1 MKQIVFSMALLLT
14 APAGIALAAP
24 AKTGTAP
31 KSTLTTEWGEK
42 VTPQNVWQQYPRPTL
57 TRDKWQNLN
66 GEWDY
71 AILPKG
77 ASTPAKYDGK
87 ILVPYPVESQLSG
100 VGKTVGE
107 DNELWYRRKFTIP
120 SSWKGQ
126 NINLN
131 FGAVDWK
138 ADVWVN
144 GVKVGGH
151 EGGYSPFTLDMTD
164 ALKNGENEL
173 IVRVY
178 DPSDKGTQPRGKQ
191 VDNPKGI
198 WYTPVTGIWQTV
210 WMEPVAKN
218 SIEKLKI
225 TPDVDGNRLLV
236 EGVVTGNGILDIA
249 VFDNGKQVAASKGMA
264 GEVIEVE
271 MPADVKL
278 WSTET
283 PHIYDLTATLSKDG
297 KIADKVGS
305 YAAMRKVGMKRDDK
319 GVIRFMLNDKP
330 IFHFGPLDQGWW
342 PDGLYTAPSYD
353 AMVYDIDE
361 TKDLGFNMIRKHVK
375 VEPELWYEYC
385 DRNGILVWQD
395 MPSGDKKKR
404 WQNHNYHVG
413 DEFERT
419 PESDRQ
425 YRKEWLEI
433 MENLH
438 NHPSIVVWV
447 PFNEAWGQYD
457 TQNIATLTKDTDP
470 SRLVNAASGGNYFF
484 GAGDI
489 LDVHN
494 YPEPRIYLLS
504 DDQANVIGEYGGI
517 GYPVKDHL
525 WQSDRN
531 WGYIEFKTPS
541 ELTDKY
547 IEYIDILDNLANIAY
562 TGGVYTQTTDVEGEV
577 NGLLTYDRKVTKV
590 DKDRVRNANR
600 NLIRKYS
607 KDSGKSEGR
616 QYAPGDT
623 K

>member
-1 MKQIVFSMALLLT
+1 MKQAIITAALLLGAVALSET
-14 APAGIALAAP
+14 ALAAD
-24 AKTGTAP
+24 KGSQP
-31 KSTLTTEWGEK
+31 KLTTEWGEK
-42 VTPQNVWQQYPRPTL
+42 VTPENVWQKYPRPTL
-57 TRDKWQNLN
+57 TRSEWKNLN

-71 AILPKG
+71 AITPKG
-77 ASTPAKYDGK
+77 AATPTKYDGK

-107 DNELWYRRKFTIP
+107 NNELWYRRKFTVP
-120 SSWKGQ
+120 SNWKGQ

-144 GVKVGGH
+144 GMKVGGH
-151 EGGYSPFTLDMTD
+151 EGGYSPFTLNMTE
-164 ALKNGENEL
+164 ALKPGENEVV
-173 IVRVY
+173 VRVF

-191 VDNPKGI
+191 VSNPNSI

-210 WMEPVAKN
+210 WMEPVNAN
-218 SIEKLKI
+218 NIGKLRI
-225 TPDVDGNRLLV
+225 TPDVDRNRLIV
-236 EGVVTGNGILDIA
+236 QVPETGEGIIEIE
-249 VFDNGKQVAASKGMA
+249 VFDNGKKVAQGKGVA
-264 GEVIEVE
+264 GETIEVE

-278 WSTET
+278 WSTEN
-283 PHIYDLTATLSKDG
+283 PYIYDVTATLTKDG
-297 KIADKVGS
+297 KVTDKVGS

-319 GVIRFMLNDKP
+319 GVIRFTLNDEP

-342 PDGLYTAPSYD
+342 PDGLYTAPSYE

-385 DRNGILVWQD
+385 DRNGVLVWQD
-395 MPSGDKKKR
+395 MPSGDKKKK
-404 WQNHNYHVG
+404 WQNHNYHIG
-413 DEFERT
+413 SEFERSK
-419 PESDRQ
+419 ESDKQ
-425 YRKEWLEI
+425 FRKEWLEI
-433 MENLH
+433 MDNLH

-457 TQNIATLTKDTDP
+457 TQNIATLTKETDP
-470 SRLVNAASGGNYFF
+470 SRLVNAASGGNYFY

-504 DDQANVIGEYGGI
+504 DDQANVLGEYGGI
-517 GYPVKDHL
+517 GYPVKGHL
-525 WQSDRN
+525 WQPDRN
-531 WGYIEFKTPS
+531 WGYIEYKS
-541 ELTDKY
+541 LQEVTDKY
-547 IEYIDILDNLANIAY
+547 VEYIGILDNLSDIAY

-577 NGLLTYDRKVTKV
+577 NGLMTYDRKVMKV
-590 DKDRVRNANR
+590 DKERVRKANSD
-600 NLIRKYS
+600 LIKKYS
-607 KDSGKSEGR
+607 KHNGKKEGMM
-616 QYAPGDT
+616 YAPGDT